1 MDPDD
6 RLARVREQRR
16 QALISELIPMLRRL
30 NPRWSDD
37 EILEAAKRM
46 AELRV

>member
-37 EILEAAKRM
+37 EILEAAQRM